1 MKGKE
6 DIGLSQKDFK
16 VIGDML
22 GFIPSAAAHRGRRFV
37 LGLKGQLQNWSYD
50 ETINYGDMSI
60 VLKGH

>member
-37 LGLKGQLQNWSYD
+37 LGLKASCKIGV
-50 ETINYGDMSI
+50 MMRP
-60 VLKGH
+60 